1 MAAII
6 DPIVH
11 HAERIPATS
20 AAGRN
25 RDGFRSVPARPGLRP
40 TREGAVGAR
49 TPPRR
54 RIGASI
60 AAAAMVLATACGTTT
75 PEFADPFTVAGM
87 RVTDGPSG
95 LRAGAPKP
103 SRTVTNT
110 DGGPIDVLAVQSVS
124 DVEDYWKDAFSDA
137 FGTGF
142 TPVRQLMSWDAE
154 RPGTAP
160 SFCGQSTSGLVNAAF
175 CPLDSSIGWDRGVL
189 LPSLR
194 QSYGEM
200 AVAMVLAHEYGHSVQ
215 YQAELNRADT
225 PTLVAEQQADCFAG
239 AYMRWVASGDS
250 RRFTLST
257 GNGLNALLAS
267 VISFRDPLFRGKRV
281 ASGGGEH
288 GSAFER
294 VSAFQFGFTD
304 GPETCKRINEEEV
317 TQRRGDLPVELQR
330 GQTGNWPV
338 SQNSVKA
345 VIAAMNILFEPA
357 RRPRLSFDAAAA
369 TRCPDAR
376 PTPPASF
383 CPATNTIAVD
393 LVGLKRLGA
402 ASAGPT
408 GLTGDN
414 TAYSVLISRYMLALQ
429 NGLGLPLD
437 TAETGLRTACLTGVA
452 TRMLVREVNTPDGS
466 TVALTAG
473 DLDEAV
479 AGLLTN
485 GLAAGDVNGQ
495 SAPAGFA
502 RIDAFRTGVLGDQDG
517 CFERF
522 P

>member
-1 MAAII
+1 
-6 DPIVH
+6 
-11 HAERIPATS
+11 
-20 AAGRN
+20 
-25 RDGFRSVPARPGLRP
+25 
-40 TREGAVGAR
+40 
-49 TPPRR
+49 
-54 RIGASI
+54 
-60 AAAAMVLATACGTTT
+60 
-75 PEFADPFTVAGM
+75 
-87 RVTDGPSG
+87 
-95 LRAGAPKP
+95 
-103 SRTVTNT
+103 
-110 DGGPIDVLAVQSVS
+110 
-124 DVEDYWKDAFSDA
+124 
-137 FGTGF
+137 
-142 TPVRQLMSWDAE
+142 
-154 RPGTAP
+154 
-160 SFCGQSTSGLVNAAF
+160 
-175 CPLDSSIGWDRGVL
+175 
-189 LPSLR
+189 
-194 QSYGEM
+194 
-200 AVAMVLAHEYGHSVQ
+200 
-215 YQAELNRADT
+215 
-225 PTLVAEQQADCFAG
+225 
-239 AYMRWVASGDS
+239 
-250 RRFTLST
+250 
-257 GNGLNALLAS
+257 
-267 VISFRDPLFRGKRV
+267 
-281 ASGGGEH
+281 
-288 GSAFER
+288 
-294 VSAFQFGFTD
+294 
-304 GPETCKRINEEEV
+304 
-317 TQRRGDLPVELQR
+317 VELQR

-345 VIAAMNILFEPA
+345 VIAAMNILFRPA
-357 RRPRLSFDAAAA
+357 RQPRLTLDAAMAA
-369 TRCPDAR
+369 RCPDAL